1 MFLDFHTHRIQNNAN
16 IQSILNFIIPEKDDD
31 IEDFSFESFSTSQWI
46 SAGIHPW
53 YVSKN
58 YSNIQLDILREV
70 AKNQSVKLIGECGLD
85 RTKGVSL
92 HLQEEVF
99 IKQIRIAE
107 EVRKPLVIHCVR
119 CFSEL
124 LSIKKVVRPKI
135 PMVVHG
141 FNTNLEIAKQLLE
154 KDFYFSLG
162 SAILSENSNAQE
174 LLKTIP
180 IEKLFLET
188 DDSEV
193 EIEQIYEAASKLKN
207 IDIHTLMDTIK
218 ENYFEICLN

>member
-1 MFLDFHTHRIQNNAN
+1 MFLDFHTHRIQNNSN

-31 IEDFSFESFSTSQWI
+31 IEGFSFEDFPTSQWI

-53 YVSKN
+53 YISKN
-58 YSNIQLDILREV
+58 YSNIQLDILKEV

-107 EVRKPLVIHCVR
+107 ELKKPLVIHCVR

-124 LSIKKVVRPKI
+124 LSIKKVVRPKV
-135 PMVVHG
+135 PMVIHG
-141 FNTNLEIAKQLLE
+141 FNSSLEIAKQLIE
-154 KDFYFSLG
+154 KGFYFSLG
-162 SAILSENSNAQE
+162 SAVLTENSNAQA
-174 LLKTIP
+174 LLKVIP

-188 DDSEV
+188 DDSETQIE
-193 EIEQIYEAASKLKN
+193 EIYDFTSKSTN
-207 IDIHTLMDTIK
+207 IDIQELTELIK
-218 ENYFEICLN
+218 ENYYEICLN